1 MPFVVQDVLQHK
13 RNERQI
19 REMHER
25 EYSKYISNLRQQSFN
40 SNMSYLSIE
49 HIREVERARLRFIC
63 NKKIQYERI
72 KREND
77 VLSERLYKATKR
89 TMIDD
94 KNYKYQQNLD
104 IFNSK
109 YSQQRLNEYK
119 RINNENNLLIKRFN
133 NVHGQLITKQQC
145 DQDWQRH
152 INEMKKS
159 SDYPENIDRFVSNIN
174 KSQHKRICQW
184 NKQYQSNENLLIK
197 LSE

>member
-109 YSQQRLNEYK
+109 YSQ
-119 RINNENNLLIKRFN
+119 
-133 NVHGQLITKQQC
+133 
-145 DQDWQRH
+145 
-152 INEMKKS
+152 
-159 SDYPENIDRFVSNIN
+159 
-174 KSQHKRICQW
+174 
-184 NKQYQSNENLLIK
+184 
-197 LSE
+197 